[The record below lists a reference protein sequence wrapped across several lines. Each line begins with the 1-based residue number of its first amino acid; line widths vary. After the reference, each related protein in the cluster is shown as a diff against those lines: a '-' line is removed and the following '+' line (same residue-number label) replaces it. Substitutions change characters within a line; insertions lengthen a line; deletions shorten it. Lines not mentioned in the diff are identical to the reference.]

1 MSPLYLVTGF
11 LLERFNWIV
20 SVYSKW
26 ANHMVNISQTETYC
40 AKFMYSF
47 IKFTTSRRI
56 SLNYFPHVAQYFKTC
71 FPFFVIIKLYKKGR
85 SW

>member
-1 MSPLYLVTGF
+1 
-11 LLERFNWIV
+11 
-20 SVYSKW
+20 
-26 ANHMVNISQTETYC
+26 MVNINQKGTCC
-40 AKFMYSF
+40 AIFIYSF
-47 IKFTTSRRI
+47 IKFTASRQI

>member
-1 MSPLYLVTGF
+1 
-11 LLERFNWIV
+11 
-20 SVYSKW
+20 
-26 ANHMVNISQTETYC
+26 MVNISQTETCC

-71 FPFFVIIKLYKKGR
+71 FPFFVIIKLYKKAVVGSSKR
-85 SW
+85 MLCENHKCNN